1 MSAYHVE
8 LAPAAQADIENIY
21 QHYIAR
27 ASDLVANKLLDEIDF
42 AITSLSS
49 EPLLEHLPLELNA
62 SEKECLEILTKSFRI
77 IYRILEK
84 NIEIL
89 LVLHQKQSV
98 KKALNNRLLH

>member
-1 MSAYHVE
+1 MSVYHVE

-21 QHYIAR
+21 HHYITR

-42 AITSLSS
+42 AIISLSS
-49 EPLLEHLPLELNA
+49 EPLLGHLPLELNT

-77 IYRILEK
+77 IYKVLDK
-84 NIEIL
+84 NVEIL

-98 KKALNNRLLH
+98 VKALNNRLMH